1 MNNSLLCVKENTQ
14 KYEIANKHDKLYN
27 NTKKLRNAK
36 QNKKPPFIHLIA
48 KNERLVICYVDK
60 SCDNG
65 YSHIL

>member
-48 KNERLVICYVDK
+48 KNERLVICYVDE
-60 SCDNG
+60 
-65 YSHIL
+65 L